1 MPVLSFALLAALLGC
16 ADKQYVAVPGAYV
29 FVGDDPQTQA
39 TAQAPVVH
47 VVPAGDRVAGSCGH
61 A

>member
-47 VVPAGDRVAGSCGH
+47 VVPAGDRVA
-61 A
+61 